1 MGNVVTEGLRAG
13 EPEFAIWNLVSNK
26 ISLPYAMGRPLASI
40 LNECPKTLIQCEDA
54 AQSFNAMAVQVLWQM
69 MKNLS
74 DPSCPNPS
82 ELEGDVFSAESDEE
96 TTNTHVAFVHLA
108 QGELALFNG
117 DYEIAAKRALKVKD
131 IFGKLCPCFLLD
143 IAEPFSRAVPL
154 YAAARSTK
162 KRKYRVEARRL
173 LNKIG
178 KWKTAGNPNV
188 LYYHLFLTAEQF
200 ALDKK
205 YDSATQK
212 YLEAI
217 EAATGVG
224 HLHHLGLIH
233 ERYSDFLEE
242 RSMKDR
248 SMKDKSKESLRQAVH
263 YYKEWGAGVKVEKL
277 EKRL

>member
-1 MGNVVTEGLRAG
+1 
-13 EPEFAIWNLVSNK
+13 
-26 ISLPYAMGRPLASI
+26 
-40 LNECPKTLIQCEDA
+40 
-54 AQSFNAMAVQVLWQM
+54 MAVQVLWQM

-205 YDSATQK
+205 YDSAKQK
-212 YLEAI
+212 YEAAI
-217 EAATGVG
+217 EVATGLG

-263 YYKEWGAGVKVEKL
+263 YYKEWGAGVRVERL
-277 EKRL
+277 ERRL